1 MNAPRRR
8 DGMNRCWLAVA
19 ALGLTGLGMTG
30 CLYPNPPATKA
41 DPVARENYP
50 RNIALQNLDYGMVG
64 GAPSVEAGTAD
75 RPMRVSVPMRNIT
88 DYGISV
94 QYMFEF
100 FDAQGR
106 VVPRAGSSTQNWR
119 FARMEPS
126 VMMYFD
132 GAALDTTA
140 VDWRLTV
147 RSAR

>member
-1 MNAPRRR
+1 MNALRNVRRC
-8 DGMNRCWLAVA
+8 GLAVVT
-19 ALGLTGLGMTG
+19 LTLATVVLTG

-64 GAPSVEAGTAD
+64 GAPSVEPSTAD
-75 RPMRVSVPMRNIT
+75 KPMRVSVPMRNIT
-88 DYGISV
+88 DYGINV

-100 FDAQGR
+100 FDTQGR
-106 VVPRAGSSTQNWR
+106 VVPRAGSSVQNWR
-119 FARMEPS
+119 FVHMDPS